1 MQEQN
6 SAVQNNFMPAGR
18 NKDLIISAIIGL
30 VCAILIMPILKN
42 LDLKVPYMLS
52 LIVILP
58 LLSVIGM
65 WTAYLLANFVKV
77 VYQLAK
83 FILVGALN
91 TLIDWGILN
100 LLMFLTSVVAGS
112 QFLMFKGFSFL
123 AATTNSYFWNKFW
136 TFKKADAS
144 VDGCGQMKKENAGSE
159 FAQFLIVSVIG
170 FGLNLGVAHLIVNVL
185 GAQWGLSPALWANFG
200 ALCGTLLGLVWNFLG
215 YKLIV
220 FKS

>member
-1 MQEQN
+1 MVKKEI
-6 SAVQNNFMPAGR
+6 SGHT
-18 NKDLIISAIIGL
+18 KDLIIAAIIGL
-30 VCAILIMPILKN
+30 VCAVLIMPILKN
-42 LDLKVPYMLS
+42 LDLKIPYMLS
-52 LIVILP
+52 LVIILP
-58 LLSVIGM
+58 LLSAIGM
-65 WTAYLLANFVKV
+65 WVAYFLANFIKV
-77 VYQLAK
+77 IYQLAK

-136 TFKKADAS
+136 TFKKAEAS
-144 VDGCGQMKKENAGSE
+144 TDDCGQMKKENAGSE
-159 FAQFLIVSVIG
+159 FAQFLIVSIIG
-170 FGLNLGVAHLIVNVL
+170 FGLNLGVAHLIVNVW
-185 GAQWGLSPALWANFG
+185 GAQWNLAPALWANFG
-200 ALCGTLLGLVWNFLG
+200 ALCGTLLGLIWNFLG